1 MAPMGLSKLV
11 RVQEEARYALSVSLA
26 KFDGRFADHKSW
38 LDPKA
43 TSPTD
48 AKISNLIPID
58 VNFDKS

>member
-38 LDPKA
+38 IRRLRRQRTRKY
-43 TSPTD
+43 
-48 AKISNLIPID
+48 PILYPLT
-58 VNFDKS
+58 